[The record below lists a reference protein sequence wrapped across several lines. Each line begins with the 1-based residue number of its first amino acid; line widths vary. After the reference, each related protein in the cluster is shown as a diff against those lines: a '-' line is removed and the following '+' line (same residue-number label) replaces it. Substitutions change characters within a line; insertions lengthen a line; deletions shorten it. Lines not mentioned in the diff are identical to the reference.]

1 MKTKYLYLS
10 FFLMLSFIQ
19 YSQNS
24 IVKRDEQEVYVDSV
38 ELTVDTVRVARIDLD
53 SIHFKATNEML
64 DENIYWEII
73 QKSLKETSNQE
84 DQEIYL
90 TTELEKLS
98 PKEMIGFR
106 LRTDKL
112 LFDSYTSNLWCANY
126 IISNGGADDGFDY
139 FRCWLISRGKEAYYK
154 TLENPDYLVNL
165 VDNEPKTYDFEG
177 FWYVGNNAF
186 KEVTDKEAEA
196 YIDYENFK
204 TTDENYPILDFNWNV
219 DEPQT
224 MEKVCPVLFKKF
236 MKK

>member
-1 MKTKYLYLS
+1 
-10 FFLMLSFIQ
+10 MLSFIE

-24 IVKRDEQEVYVDSV
+24 NVKREEQVVYVDSV
-38 ELTVDTVRVARIDLD
+38 ELTADTVKVARINLD

-73 QKSLKETSNQE
+73 EKSLKETTNQE

-90 TTELEKLS
+90 TSALEQLS
-98 PKEMIGFR
+98 PKEVIGFR

-112 LFDSYTSNLWCANY
+112 LFDSYTSDLWCANY
-126 IISNGGADDGFDY
+126 IISNGSADGGFDY

-154 TLENPDYLVNL
+154 TIENPDHLTNL
-165 VDNEPKTYDFEG
+165 VANEPKNYDFEG
-177 FWYVGNNAF
+177 FWYVANNAF
-186 KEVTDKEAEA
+186 KEMTDKEAES

-204 TTDENYPILDFNWNV
+204 TTDENYPILDFNWNI
-219 DEPQT
+219 DDPKT

-236 MKK
+236 MNH